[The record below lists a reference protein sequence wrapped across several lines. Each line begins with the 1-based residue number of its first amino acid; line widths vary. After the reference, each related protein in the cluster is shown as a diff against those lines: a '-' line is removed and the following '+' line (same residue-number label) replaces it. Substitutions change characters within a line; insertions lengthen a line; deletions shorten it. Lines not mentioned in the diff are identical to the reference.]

1 MTKTK
6 LNVLLV
12 DDDSIY
18 QFIARKTLEATGLTE
33 KIEVC
38 SNGEEAYRFLENNQ
52 SNTKVLPDVILLD
65 VNMPVM
71 NGWEFLHAFKNFRTP
86 AIKDIPIF
94 LVTSSVNDA
103 DINYSQQFSNVQDYI
118 VKPLVKDKL
127 VIMLNSVFAGAQH
140 AHSIHNL

>member
-1 MTKTK
+1 MSKAR

-33 KIEVC
+33 KINVC

-52 SNTKVLPDVILLD
+52 DHVNELPDVILLD

-71 NGWEFLHAFKNFRTP
+71 NGWEFLHAFKNLQSP
-86 AIKDIPIF
+86 AIKHIPIF

-118 VKPLVKDKL
+118 VKPLVKEKL
-127 VIMLNSVFAGAQH
+127 SIILNSVFVH
-140 AHSIHNL
+140 

>member
-1 MTKTK
+1 MSKTK

-18 QFIARKTLEATGLTE
+18 QFIARKTLEATGLTST
-33 KIEVC
+33 INVC

-52 SNTKVLPDVILLD
+52 ENVNELPDVILLD

-71 NGWEFLHAFKNFRTP
+71 NGWEFLHAFKNLQSP
-86 AIKDIPIF
+86 AIKHIPIF

-118 VKPLVKDKL
+118 VKPLVKEKL
-127 VIMLNSVFAGAQH
+127 CTVLNSVFVH
-140 AHSIHNL
+140 

>member
-1 MTKTK
+1 MSKTK

-18 QFIARKTLEATGLTE
+18 QFIARKTLEATGLTA
-33 KIEVC
+33 KINVC

-52 SNTKVLPDVILLD
+52 ENANELPDVILLD

-71 NGWEFLHAFKNFRTP
+71 NGWEFLHAFKNLQSP
-86 AIKDIPIF
+86 AIKHIPIF

-103 DINYSQQFSNVQDYI
+103 DINYSQQFNNVQDYI
-118 VKPLVKDKL
+118 VKPLVKEKL
-127 VIMLNSVFAGAQH
+127 CVILNSVFVH
-140 AHSIHNL
+140 H

>member
-1 MTKTK
+1 MSKTK

-33 KIEVC
+33 KINVC

-52 SNTKVLPDVILLD
+52 ENVNELPDVILLD

-71 NGWEFLHAFKNFRTP
+71 NGWEFLHAFKNLQSP
-86 AIKDIPIF
+86 AIKHIPIF

-118 VKPLVKDKL
+118 VKPLVKEKL
-127 VIMLNSVFAGAQH
+127 CTVLNSVFVH
-140 AHSIHNL
+140 

>member
-1 MTKTK
+1 MSRTK

-18 QFIARKTLEATGLTE
+18 QFIARKTLEATGLAA
-33 KIEVC
+33 KINVC
-38 SNGEEAYRFLENNQ
+38 SNGEEAYRFLEDNQ
-52 SNTKVLPDVILLD
+52 ENVNELPDVILLD

-71 NGWEFLHAFKNFRTP
+71 NGWEFLHAFKNLQSP
-86 AIKDIPIF
+86 AIKHIPIF

-118 VKPLVKDKL
+118 VKPLVKEKL
-127 VIMLNSVFAGAQH
+127 CVILNSVFVH
-140 AHSIHNL
+140 H